1 MNDLDDRQ
9 PVKYLPVHEIDR
21 EMQMP
26 RPAAKRPETSRRKNE
41 KREVLNLSHYVT
53 YFFTVLANKLSTGAS
68 RLYLKRFG
76 IGIIEWR
83 IMAMLAIEPGI
94 PPARITQV
102 IGLDKGAVSRESRR
116 LEERGYL
123 VLEDVD
129 DNPRRKRLSLTPLGY
144 ELHDQIIQV
153 ALERERRLLSDLS
166 EDEVEVLVDLLART
180 TAKIP
185 YVNEYDPGST
195 AAVKTSPARQR
206 KNTALR

>member
-1 MNDLDDRQ
+1 M
-9 PVKYLPVHEIDR
+9 DR
-21 EMQMP
+21 EIQMP
-26 RPAAKRPETSRRKNE
+26 RPAAKRAEISPKKKE
-41 KREVLNLSHYVT
+41 KREVLDLSHYAT
-53 YFFTVLANKLSTGAS
+53 YFFTVLANKLATGAS

-116 LEERGYL
+116 LEEKGYL
-123 VLEDVD
+123 AVEDD
-129 DNPRRKRLSLTPLGY
+129 ADNPRRKKLALTPSGY

-166 EDEVEVLVDLLART
+166 EDEVEVLLDLLART
-180 TAKIP
+180 TAKMP

-195 AAVKTSPARQR
+195 AAVKTSPRRR
-206 KNTALR
+206 KNTTLR